1 MFNKNRK
8 IPYIKFLPI
17 IAISLILFKVINN
30 TGALLDGIKYVFS
43 LLSYLIWG
51 FAIAYFLNPVM
62 VFIEK
67 KLKVRRLISICI
79 IYFLIAV
86 ILFVSVIFITPR
98 LVENVKQLVDNMP
111 VYIENTE
118 VWVDKAVNELKRF
131 DKYNMEEFIEQKAN
145 KLLDKTGEFF
155 DSSINFL
162 FKKTMDITSTLFKFF
177 FGLLIAI
184 YFLNDK
190 EKLLRYIKKLVYA
203 IFDKKAAYMLIS
215 TGKKVNFVFSKF
227 ILGKT
232 IDSLIIGGICF
243 LFLTIFRMPFP
254 LLISLIVG
262 ITNMLPYVGPFI
274 GAIPSIIITLF
285 VSPIKAVWIAIFILV
300 LQQFDGWYLG
310 PKIIGDQV
318 GISPLLIITAI
329 TIGGGL
335 YRIVGIFIAVPL
347 FALVKMFLDEYVEK
361 QLQERNIEIDE
372 MK

>member
-1 MFNKNRK
+1 MFYKDRK

-17 IAISLILFKVINN
+17 IAISLILYKVINN
-30 TGALLDGIKYVFS
+30 TDALFDGIKYVFS

-51 FAIAYFLNPVM
+51 FVIAYFLNPVM

-67 KLKVRRLISICI
+67 KLKVRRFISICI

-86 ILFVSVIFITPR
+86 ILFVCITVITPR

-111 VYIENTE
+111 SYIENTE
-118 VWVDKAVNELKRF
+118 VLVEKTINELKRF
-131 DKYNMEEFIEQKAN
+131 DKYNMEEFVEQKAN
-145 KLLDKTGEFF
+145 KLLDKTSELF
-155 DSSINFL
+155 DTSINFV

-190 EKLLRYIKKLVYA
+190 EKLIKYIKKLLYA
-203 IFDKKAAYMLIS
+203 VFDKKTAYMLIS
-215 TGKKVNFVFSKF
+215 TGSRVNFVFSRF

-243 LFLTIFRMPFP
+243 LFLSIFRMPFP

-262 ITNMLPYVGPFI
+262 ITNMIPYVGPFI
-274 GAIPSIIITLF
+274 GAIPSIVITLF
-285 VSPIKAVWIAIFILV
+285 VSPIKAVWLAVFILI

-329 TIGGGL
+329 TIGGGV
-335 YRIVGIFIAVPL
+335 YRIVGIFVAVPL
-347 FALVKMFLDEYVEK
+347 FALIKMFLDEYVEK
-361 QLQERNIEIDE
+361 RLKAQNIEIDE
-372 MK
+372 IK